1 MTHEK
6 IRFQYMSLISELK
19 QEVNLAYGLFSDR
32 TKEINEQINLLQ
44 EQCDHQAPPEEF
56 IDSHYCPFCHKDVK
70 EN

>member
-6 IRFQYMSLISELK
+6 IRLQYMSLISELK

-44 EQCDHQAPPEEF
+44 EQCDHQALPEEF
-56 IDSHYCPFCHKDVK
+56 IDSHYCPFCHKNVK

>member
-1 MTHEK
+1 
-6 IRFQYMSLISELK
+6 MSLISELK

>member
-6 IRFQYMSLISELK
+6 IRLQYMSLISELK

>member
-6 IRFQYMSLISELK
+6 IRLQYMSLISELK

-56 IDSHYCPFCHKDVK
+56 IDSHYCPFCHKNVK
-70 EN
+70 ED

>member
-6 IRFQYMSLISELK
+6 IHLQYMSLISELK
-19 QEVNLAYGLFSDR
+19 QEVNLTYGLLSDR